1 MANEN
6 IQVEILRNPTKA
18 DWARCKELALN
29 TMGKKYAGKE
39 VTDEWKRQILKAQHS
54 PIRTLMFTIRL
65 TIPYFASVHLVR
77 HKIRLVLSITFSL
90 KGMTGKLCTIES
102 LHRRM
107 QW

>member
-39 VTDEWKRQILKAQHS
+39 VTDEWKRQILKAQH
-54 PIRTLMFTIRL
+54 
-65 TIPYFASVHLVR
+65 
-77 HKIRLVLSITFSL
+77 
-90 KGMTGKLCTIES
+90 
-102 LHRRM
+102 
-107 QW
+107 

>member
-65 TIPYFASVHLVR
+65 TIPYFASGT
-77 HKIRLVLSITFSL
+77 S
-90 KGMTGKLCTIES
+90 
-102 LHRRM
+102 
-107 QW
+107 

>member
-1 MANEN
+1 MTNEN

-65 TIPYFASVHLVR
+65 TFRILHQCIWYV
-77 HKIRLVLSITFSL
+77 IRLVLSITFSL
-90 KGMTGKLCTIES
+90 KEMTGKLCMIES
-102 LHRRM
+102 
-107 QW
+107 